1 MNRLQE
7 KYNNLVKPELI
18 NQFNYSS
25 TMQIKAG
32 DTVVVIAGKDKFT
45 KDKKGNLIPT
55 TGKVLKVFPKENKV
69 LVEGVNKVKKHVKP
83 NQANQTGSIQEVE
96 APIDASNVM
105 ILDPKANVR
114 TRVGYTTNEKGV
126 KVRVT
131 KKSGTILDK

>member
-1 MNRLQE
+1 
-7 KYNNLVKPELI
+7 
-18 NQFNYSS
+18 
-25 TMQIKAG
+25 MQIKAG

-45 KDKKGNLIPT
+45 KDKKGQLIPT

-83 NQANQTGSIQEVE
+83 TQMNQSGSIQETE

-114 TRVGYTTNEKGV
+114 TRIGYTTNEKGV